1 MHSLFDSFINKLR
14 GLIDHNLISENWVSA
29 RGLSSLDM
37 KAVTLIEKMIMSSMR
52 YRLIVPTPLSFLEE
66 LLFFIYGETRN
77 DESV

>member
-1 MHSLFDSFINKLR
+1 
-14 GLIDHNLISENWVSA
+14 LISENWVSA

>member
-1 MHSLFDSFINKLR
+1 
-14 GLIDHNLISENWVSA
+14 
-29 RGLSSLDM
+29 M

-52 YRLIVPTPLSFLEE
+52 YRLIVPTALSFLEE